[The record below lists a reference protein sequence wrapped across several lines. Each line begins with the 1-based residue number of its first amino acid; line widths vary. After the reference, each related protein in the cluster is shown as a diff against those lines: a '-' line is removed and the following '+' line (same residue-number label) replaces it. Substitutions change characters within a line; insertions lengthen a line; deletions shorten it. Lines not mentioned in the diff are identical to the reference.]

1 MSSRIARLLFFWNFV
16 GVAIL
21 AAGSLLLAEMRDQL
35 MRARAES
42 LETQGELIVNALA
55 DTATLGEPEPV
66 LIERTA
72 REVLRRLMVPRSTR
86 VRLFATDGSVVAD
99 TDLLS
104 DRLIHAPLP
113 PLMDPTDKPE
123 SWLRKVTS
131 AASFNVL
138 PWKPTFTL
146 EQELQYAAGGERA
159 RGQRRSEQGE
169 RIVSV
174 AIPIQHVE
182 AVVGVLILDSGDVE
196 EILRAER
203 LAMIPFI
210 VSAAAISLLSS
221 ILLALLIAVPL
232 RQLTASA
239 ERLRL
244 GLANRLNA
252 PPELFKRNDE
262 IGDLAHALDRMTDA
276 LVDRIA
282 ANDRFAAD
290 VSHEIKNPLTSIRS
304 AVETVRNV
312 KDPTAQEK
320 LLAIIAA
327 DVGRLDR
334 LITDISRASR
344 IEAETARG
352 APQPIDLAQFL
363 SDLAET
369 YVQMRRDDEAAV
381 LFKGPAPTPSL
392 VTGQPGPLGQ
402 VFQNLIDNAKSFS
415 PDGGDVTVR
424 IEEDQ
429 EDGRRILR
437 AFVEDAGP
445 GIPPENLGAI
455 FDRFYTH
462 RPKGGGSK
470 GPSFGGHSGL
480 GLSIA
485 KAIIEAHKGRIW
497 AENMEAEGKVVG
509 ARFVVV
515 LPAAPPQSAMT

>member
-1 MSSRIARLLFFWNFV
+1 MSSRIARLLFFWDFV

-55 DTATLGEPEPV
+55 DTATMGEPAPT
-66 LIERTA
+66 LIERNA

-86 VRLFATDGSVVAD
+86 VRLFANDGSVVAD

-113 PLMDPTDKPE
+113 PIAKESAKPR
-123 SWLRKVTS
+123 SWLRRVTG

-138 PWKPTFTL
+138 PWQPTFSL
-146 EQELQYAAGGERA
+146 DQEFKYAAGGERA

-174 AIPIQHVE
+174 AIPVQHVQ
-182 AVVGVLILDSGDVE
+182 AVVGVLVLDSGDVE

-203 LAMIPFI
+203 VAMIPFI

-252 PPELFKRNDE
+252 PPELFKRKDE

-312 KDPTAQEK
+312 KDPAAQEK

-327 DVGRLDR
+327 DVGRVDR

-352 APQPIDLAQFL
+352 APEPINLAQFL
-363 SDLAET
+363 PDLVET
-369 YVQMRRDDEAAV
+369 YALTRRDDEVAV
-381 LFKGPAPTPSL
+381 RFLGPAPAHSI
-392 VTGQPGPLGQ
+392 VVGQVGPLGQ
-402 VFQNLIDNAKSFS
+402 VFRNLVDNAKSFS
-415 PDGGDVTVR
+415 PENGDVTVR
-424 IEEDQ
+424 IEEHQDN
-429 EDGRRILR
+429 GRRILR
-437 AFVEDAGP
+437 AYIEDAGP
-445 GIPPENLGAI
+445 GIPSENLSAI
-455 FDRFYTH
+455 FERFYTH

-485 KAIIEAHKGRIW
+485 KAIVEAHKGRIW
-497 AENMEAEGKVVG
+497 AENMQSDGQVFG
-509 ARFVVV
+509 ARFIVE
-515 LPAAPPQSAMT
+515 LPAAPQNASQ